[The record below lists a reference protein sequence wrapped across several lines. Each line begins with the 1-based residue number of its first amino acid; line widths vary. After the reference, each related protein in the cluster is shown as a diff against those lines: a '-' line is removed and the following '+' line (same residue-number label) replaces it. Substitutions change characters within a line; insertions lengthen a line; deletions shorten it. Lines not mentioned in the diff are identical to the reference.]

1 MKNITGNANHIFGL
15 LRQHILR
22 HKAVYAAIA
31 LTLALGLG
39 YMGKLIITRNF
50 HEVVAGEL
58 YRSAQ
63 PTASAL
69 ADYQK
74 KYGIRTVINLRGTHA
89 NSKWYR
95 EEKAAN
101 AALGITQIDLHM
113 SSRHELTETQSLELI
128 NTMRHAQKPILIHC
142 QAGANRTSL
151 AVALYM
157 AAIRKE
163 NEFNSEL
170 QLSMLY
176 GHVSLWFTPSYAMD
190 RSFEKMEPVF
200 GYDTL

>member
-1 MKNITGNANHIFGL
+1 MKNRTGKTNQIMQS
-15 LRQHILR
+15 LRAHVAAHQRI
-22 HKAVYAAIA
+22 YAA
-31 LTLALGLG
+31 LGLVVLLGLG

-63 PTASAL
+63 PTAGAL
-69 ADYQK
+69 AEYKK
-74 KYGIRTVINLRGTHA
+74 KYGIRTVINLRGA
-89 NSKWYR
+89 NPDKKWYR
-95 EEKAAN
+95 EEKEATS
-101 AALGITQIDLHM
+101 ALGMTQIDLHM
-113 SSRHELTETQSLELI
+113 SSKHELTETQSMELI